1 MESNNTIN
9 FNSHRNIETGY
20 LSNFYNSEF
29 SIDNKV
35 YRTTEHYFQ
44 AAKFFET
51 NPDIAEKIRLTKDP
65 MYAKKIAKDNYLF
78 KQSNWEEVRYDIMK
92 QCLIEK
98 FNQNV
103 VIKKKLLSTGD
114 AILVEHT
121 QKDDVWGDGGDGSG
135 LNLLGKCL
143 MEVREILQNDNK

>member
-1 MESNNTIN
+1 
-9 FNSHRNIETGY
+9 
-20 LSNFYNSEF
+20 
-29 SIDNKV
+29 
-35 YRTTEHYFQ
+35 
-44 AAKFFET
+44 
-51 NPDIAEKIRLTKDP
+51 